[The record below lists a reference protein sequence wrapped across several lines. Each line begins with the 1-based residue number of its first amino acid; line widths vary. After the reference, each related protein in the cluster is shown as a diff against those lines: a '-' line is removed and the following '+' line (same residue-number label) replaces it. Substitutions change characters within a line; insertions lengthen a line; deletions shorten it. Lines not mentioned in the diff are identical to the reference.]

1 MLKGETF
8 EIYAEGAGNMKE
20 GAGGGTPEIRGDENR
35 LEKKKTFL
43 INAAWAGVCL
53 LLAYLAVRY
62 LLLWLLPFVFAF
74 CVAAL
79 LQRPLRWLVAKTGAS
94 RGYFSVVLVVL
105 ILLALAGLV
114 GALCWQLAGAV
125 IRFVSDEG
133 SMQALQEGIQGITDT
148 VQGWLAR
155 LSASLAPGAGASLEG
170 ALAGVA
176 DKLIGMLPGLFAGV
190 AGWLTGSLPTLGVS
204 FVVWFIASIFLSIDY
219 DRVTGFLLRQVP
231 GRRRPL
237 VDAVRTL
244 CHDTLFKMGKAYLL
258 LMLLTFGELT
268 AGLLLLRV
276 PHAVLL
282 AALIAVVDILPI
294 LGTGT
299 VLIPWIAVSLLGG
312 NTAFAVGLT
321 VLYVVI
327 TVVRNI
333 LEPRVVSRQIGLDP
347 LATLFFMFLGLRA
360 TGGIAGM
367 LLFPVGAIIV
377 KQLQEA
383 GHIHLWK

>member
-1 MLKGETF
+1 
-8 EIYAEGAGNMKE
+8 
-20 GAGGGTPEIRGDENR
+20 
-35 LEKKKTFL
+35 
-43 INAAWAGVCL
+43 
-53 LLAYLAVRY
+53 
-62 LLLWLLPFVFAF
+62 
-74 CVAAL
+74 
-79 LQRPLRWLVAKTGAS
+79 
-94 RGYFSVVLVVL
+94 
-105 ILLALAGLV
+105 
-114 GALCWQLAGAV
+114 
-125 IRFVSDEG
+125 
-133 SMQALQEGIQGITDT
+133 
-148 VQGWLAR
+148 
-155 LSASLAPGAGASLEG
+155 
-170 ALAGVA
+170 
-176 DKLIGMLPGLFAGV
+176 
-190 AGWLTGSLPTLGVS
+190 
-204 FVVWFIASIFLSIDY
+204 
-219 DRVTGFLLRQVP
+219 
-231 GRRRPL
+231 
-237 VDAVRTL
+237 
-244 CHDTLFKMGKAYLL
+244 
-258 LMLLTFGELT
+258 MLLTFGELT

-333 LEPRVVSRQIGLDP
+333 LEPRVVSRQIGLHP